1 MDQPEFTSP
10 FVIPTLP
17 VIALE
22 GERHVPS
29 VRRYNAAMHLGHMAS
44 YREAL
49 RYAFGRK
56 VLDVGCGT
64 GYGSFFLA
72 SYSANQV
79 EAIDNFG
86 PALDYARQVYA
97 HPRLTFKE
105 GDALELPYPD
115 ETFDFVFSSQVIEH
129 VPSSERFLQEINR
142 VLRSNGFGL
151 ITTPNKYLFS
161 PSPLDSNP
169 FHINEMSLN
178 EYQKIGESIFPRVVM
193 RGIPQNCLEML
204 EGSQIPTLKPDSQID
219 PDDYQVQDDNLETC
233 ENLLMYA
240 HKDPE
245 GEFTSTLP
253 QGLMAASEITAP
265 IFYDPEVQELVCM
278 GLHPFNDQA
287 IDSVNV
293 DPSGRLIT
301 FLSPLEM
308 LYRVELDLKSPAKVS
323 FLIEISSKS
332 GKRLAVKEYPLGS
345 HQITLTF
352 SPFRNSQIEPFH
364 ILIKPDQNKFNEE
377 YPSDAI
383 QILTKLTSNSGHKPH
398 DKEVLLR
405 IFHMN
410 LPIISG

>member
-10 FVIPTLP
+10 FAIPALP

-22 GERHVPS
+22 GERHVPL
-29 VRRYNAAMHLGHMAS
+29 VRRYSAAMHLGHMAS

-56 VLDVGCGT
+56 VLDVGCGS

-79 EAIDNFG
+79 EAVDNFI

-97 HPRLTFKE
+97 HPRLNFVE
-105 GDALELPYPD
+105 GNALELPYPD
-115 ETFDFVFSSQVIEH
+115 DSFDFVFSSQVIQYI
-129 VPSSERFLQEINR
+129 SNNDKFLKEICR
-142 VLRSNGFGL
+142 VLRPNAFCL
-151 ITTPNKYLFS
+151 ITLPNPKIFDTRDLIQ
-161 PSPLDSNP
+161 LD
-169 FHINEMSLN
+169 HYKQM
-178 EYQKIGESIFPRVVM
+178 GESIFPRVVM

-204 EGSQIPTLKPDSQID
+204 ERSQIPTLKPDSRID
-219 PDDYQVQDDNLETC
+219 PDDYQVQDDNLEDC

-278 GLHPFNDQA
+278 GLHPYNDQA
-287 IDSVNV
+287 TDSTNV
-293 DPSGRLIT
+293 DHSGRLIT
-301 FLSPLEM
+301 FSSPLDM
-308 LYRVELDLKSPAKVS
+308 LYRVELDLKAPAKAH
-323 FLIEISSKS
+323 FLVEISSRS
-332 GKRLAVKEYPLGS
+332 GKRLAVNECPPGS
-345 HQITLTF
+345 RQIALTF
-352 SPFRNSQIEPFH
+352 SPYRNSQKEPFH
-364 ILIKPDQNKFNEE
+364 ILIKPDQNKLNEE
-377 YPSDAI
+377 YPPDAI
-383 QILTKLTSNSGHKPH
+383 QILTSHNSITGRKPH

-405 IFHMN
+405 TFHMN
-410 LPIISG
+410 LPIVSG